1 MTATFFV
8 FNGQGNYSESFGWDN
23 GISMNIE
30 NPTQHT
36 LSEVDLFEDL
46 HKIPNMGECV
56 EWFTNTYGG
65 SRNATIIVAADSLE
79 MTTQLALDYQDTYP
93 IVEYLD
99 DTIEFVVAQD
109 PNGEMSIFQSSD
121 KNPVSFMGSRWSYL
135 CTFSSEVEA
144 EEYINEKIND

>member
-1 MTATFFV
+1 MTKFFV
-8 FNGQGNYSESFGWDN
+8 FKGHGNYSDTFGWDN
-23 GISMNIE
+23 GISMNVE
-30 NPTQHT
+30 NHQIYA
-36 LSEVDLFEDL
+36 LSEVELFEDL
-46 HKIPNMGECV
+46 SRIPNMGECV

-79 MTTQLALDYQDTYP
+79 NAIKIALDYEGTYP

-109 PNGEMSIFQSSD
+109 PNGEMSIFESSD
-121 KNPVSFMGSRWSYL
+121 KKPVSFMGSRWSYL

-144 EEYINEKIND
+144 DEYINEKIND